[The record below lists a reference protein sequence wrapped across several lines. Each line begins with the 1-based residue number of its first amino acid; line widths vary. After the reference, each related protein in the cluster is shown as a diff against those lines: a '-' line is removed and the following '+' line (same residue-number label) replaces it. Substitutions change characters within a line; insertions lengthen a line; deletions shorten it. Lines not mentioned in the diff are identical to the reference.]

1 MSSRP
6 THSIDIVQAAAT
18 RAPANLKPKG
28 PTYGSQRVEN
38 GKKTGPTYGYNIV
51 LKASIEAIAPFQFF
65 SASAEVSFGNF
76 ARTPEVAAATS
87 GENASRPVRP
97 GNPGH

>member
-1 MSSRP
+1 MA
-6 THSIDIVQAAAT
+6 D
-18 RAPANLKPKG
+18 
-28 PTYGSQRVEN
+28 
-38 GKKTGPTYGYNIV
+38 NIV